1 MREGIMKH
9 KQEHIAQINKRST
22 YNTINLHGKYINNN
36 TFSNQ
41 LLMKSYHSCENS
53 SNKNYTKMFRDQ
65 LTNLNEE
72 MKNVDKNLGEFL
84 DVISNDYN
92 GMVFKADNMERSM
105 IKITEERFDAQ

>member
-1 MREGIMKH
+1 
-9 KQEHIAQINKRST
+9 
-22 YNTINLHGKYINNN
+22 
-36 TFSNQ
+36 
-41 LLMKSYHSCENS
+41 
-53 SNKNYTKMFRDQ
+53 MFRDQ